1 MSGISKNVVIGKV
14 IMGIIHIY
22 LQMLT
27 TNGLFPAF
35 GSLRWNNFHY
45 FNNYL
50 FSALSTGNKIE
61 IKTEAMFLWEKWGKT
76 LVQ

>member
-1 MSGISKNVVIGKV
+1 MD
-14 IMGIIHIY
+14 
-22 LQMLT
+22 
-27 TNGLFPAF
+27 GLFPAF

-50 FSALSTGNKIE
+50 FSVIRREQDGERDIGHVPTLKELTVCGGGGE
-61 IKTEAMFLWEKWGKT
+61 EWGKI